1 MQGKESKNDLEA
13 SWEEEDEKQ
22 RVRLGFYACQ

>member
-13 SWEEEDEKQ
+13 EEEDEKQ